1 MVAHYEGLQAKSQ
14 FPNIGREPGSMEMS
28 ENQYGFKFDE
38 YGNTR
43 EILVYASGA
52 TVNSIS
58 FVNKGTAFS
67 LAERK
72 RLGLEASLPPAV
84 RGIEH
89 QVENSMIKVN
99 SKESPIEKFIYL
111 RSLFDRNVALAH
123 AVIKSDIENLMG
135 VIYTPTVG
143 LAVQQYSSMFRQANG
158 LHFYPGNID
167 QAEDILR
174 RYIHRDIR
182 VAVVTDNQGI
192 LGIGDQGA
200 GGIAICLG
208 KLMLYTQGAGVAPW
222 HCLPISLDVGTDN
235 EALLGDNEY
244 LGWRNHRLV
253 GDEYMDFIGRFAHAF
268 RNVFPNALCQWED
281 FSKQNAFAIR
291 DSYLHDLIS
300 FNDDIQGTGAVTL
313 AGILTA
319 MRIKLEKLEDQVFL
333 VHGAGAGGVGVAEQI
348 GTALVEA
355 GLTEEE
361 AKDRIFTLDS
371 RGVVTSDRDIEE
383 YKLKFAKDK
392 EKFSWLND
400 PANLSLLEAVKKAG
414 VTVLIGTSGQGGC
427 FTQEVV
433 EAVAANTD
441 RPVIM
446 PLSNPTSMTE
456 ALPEDI
462 YRWTDGKALVATG
475 SPFDP
480 VVHNGVTHH
489 IGQCNNVFVFPGV
502 GLGVLGSGAREVL
515 PQFFTAAAHAV
526 SSCVSKAEMDEGFL
540 VPAVNTLKDVSGKVA
555 LAVAMSAVK
564 SGVSRPCVFST
575 FQHQKDEARMSELLR
590 KMRWDPEYL
599 PIVAM

>member
-1 MVAHYEGLQAKSQ
+1 
-14 FPNIGREPGSMEMS
+14 MS
-28 ENQYGFKFDE
+28 ENQYGFKYDE
-38 YGNTR
+38 YGDTR

-52 TVNSIS
+52 SLHGIS
-58 FVNKGTAFS
+58 YVNKGTAFS
-67 LAERK
+67 RDERK
-72 RLGLEASLPPAV
+72 RLGLEAALPPAV
-84 RGIEH
+84 RSLEH
-89 QVENSMIKVN
+89 QVENSIIKVN
-99 SKESPIEKFIYL
+99 SKTSPIEKFIYV
-111 RSLFDRNVALAH
+111 RSLFDRNVVLAH
-123 AVIKSDIENLMG
+123 ALIKSEIEELMG
-135 VIYTPTVG
+135 IIYTPTVG

-208 KLMLYTQGAGVAPW
+208 KLMLYTQGAGIAPW
-222 HCLPISLDVGTDN
+222 HCLPISLDVGTNN
-235 EALLGDNEY
+235 EALLADNEY
-244 LGWRNHRLV
+244 LGWRHKRLK
-253 GDEYMDFIGRFAHAF
+253 GDEYLVFLGRFASAF

-291 DSYLHDLIS
+291 DAYSRELIS
-300 FNDDIQGTGAVTL
+300 FNDDIQGTGSVTL

-319 MRIKLEKLEDQVFL
+319 MRIKLERLKDQVFL
-333 VHGAGAGGVGVAEQI
+333 VHGAGAGGVGIAEQI
-348 GTALVEA
+348 GIALVEQ
-355 GLTEEE
+355 GLTEDE

-371 RGVVTSDRDIEE
+371 RGVVTTDRDIEE
-383 YKLKFAKDK
+383 YKMKFAKDK
-392 EKFSWLND
+392 DKYEWLKDEINRD
-400 PANLSLLEAVKKAG
+400 LLGAVKKAG

-427 FTQEVV
+427 FTQDVV
-433 EAVAANTD
+433 EAVAANTE

-462 YRWTDGKALVATG
+462 YRWTDGKAMVATG

-480 VVHNGVTHH
+480 VTHDGVTHR

-502 GLGVLGSGAREVL
+502 GLGVLGSGARKVL

-526 SSCVSKAEMDEGFL
+526 SSCVSKTEMAEGLL
-540 VPAVNTLKDVSGKVA
+540 VPAVESLKDVSGKVA
-555 LAVAMSAVK
+555 LAVAMSAVEN
-564 SGVSRPCVFST
+564 GVSRPCVFST
-575 FQHQKDEARMSELLR
+575 FQHEGDETRMNELLR